1 MGNSYR
7 CWVAGYTVSEQNGP
21 PTLVTNYK
29 DEGMCEAYK
38 QANKFVEDNYNNGM
52 CTVGP
57 DSFLKC
63 WKLEKGCKA
72 KFKRISE
79 NILLCYYHGH
89 LNLDDETKAV
99 VKSDTF
105 KWTYFYY

>member
-1 MGNSYR
+1 MR
-7 CWVAGYTVSEQNGP
+7 
-21 PTLVTNYK
+21 
-29 DEGMCEAYK
+29 EAYK
-38 QANKFVEDNYNNGM
+38 QANKFVEDNYNDGM

-79 NILLCYYHGH
+79 NILLW
-89 LNLDDETKAV
+89 LLPW
-99 VKSDTF
+99 TF
-105 KWTYFYY
+105 KFRWRNKSYS